1 MGRRS
6 SLHLVNAAMLD
17 AINAQLDA
25 GYSLDQVVTYVTGM
39 GGEVSR
45 SALGRHKLA
54 RDRTLNRLRE
64 AQTAAK
70 DWLEVLKVEPGSDVG
85 QLLAEMLKVLA
96 FKTLSEREDADAP
109 SDPKDI
115 MMLAR
120 ALQSLASADSTRQKL
135 IDFAV
140 ARAKAEAAAEA
151 AAVVDEVAAGGG
163 LSKEVVGRLKAGF
176 LSVRSAA

>member
-39 GGEVSR
+39 GGDVSR
-45 SALGRHKLA
+45 SALGRHKKA
-54 RDRTLNRLRE
+54 REKTLSNLRE
-64 AQTAAK
+64 AQETAKVWK
-70 DWLEVLKVEPGSDVG
+70 DVLTVDADSDVG
-85 QLLAEMLKVLA
+85 ALLAEMLKVLA

-109 SDPKDI
+109 SDPLDL
-115 MMLAR
+115 MRLSR
-120 ALQSLASADSTRQKL
+120 TLQSLASAENTRQKL
-135 IDFAV
+135 IDAAV

-151 AAVVDEVAAGGG
+151 EAVVDEVAAGGG
-163 LSKEVVGRLKAGF
+163 LSKDVVGKLKAKF
-176 LSVRSAA
+176 LALRSAA